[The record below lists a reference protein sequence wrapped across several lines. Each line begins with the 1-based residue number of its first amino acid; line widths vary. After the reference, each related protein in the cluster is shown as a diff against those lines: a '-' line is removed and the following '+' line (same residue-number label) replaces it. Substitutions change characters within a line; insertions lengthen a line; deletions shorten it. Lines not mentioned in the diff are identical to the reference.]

1 MVKRDFYSQFGG
13 YNEEMYMEDFDLY
26 LKFASKNLIGFLD
39 EKVSAYRLHDANM
52 SSVNNQNFVK
62 LLEDSKKTLIQHWNS
77 FHGVNRVLLLKE
89 IIKFT
94 IRIQMF
100 KFKNH

>member
-1 MVKRDFYSQFGG
+1 MVRRDFYTQFGG

-52 SSVNNQNFVK
+52 SSENNQKFVK
-62 LLEDSKKTLIQHWNS
+62 LLEDSKKTLILHWNN
-77 FHGVNRVLLLKE
+77 FDGFNKFLLAKE
-89 IIKFT
+89 IVKFT
-94 IRIQMF
+94 IRISLY
-100 KFKNH
+100 KIKN